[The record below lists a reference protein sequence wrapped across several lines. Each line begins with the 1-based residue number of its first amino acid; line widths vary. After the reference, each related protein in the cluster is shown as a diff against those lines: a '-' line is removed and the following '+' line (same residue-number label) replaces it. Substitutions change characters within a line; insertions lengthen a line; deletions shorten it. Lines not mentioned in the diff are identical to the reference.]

1 MFGLV
6 HLSFNFGRIQFTT
19 QDHFKAR
26 IRRRQPVGNSGF
38 LVVDFAKSKCSAGS
52 ALAAVGT
59 EEAIGL
65 QKERLNIGK
74 HLTYSHASSAVGQP
88 ESG

>member
-1 MFGLV
+1 M
-6 HLSFNFGRIQFTT
+6 
-19 QDHFKAR
+19 
-26 IRRRQPVGNSGF
+26 
-38 LVVDFAKSKCSAGS
+38 VDFAKSKCSAGS

-65 QKERLNIGK
+65 QKERLNIGN

-88 ESG
+88 KSG